1 MPVRL
6 LRPLPLRVPDLS
18 PRGSR
23 LAAAMP
29 WLVWAAALLVALLTG
44 PDVSVGPVLAAVPAL
59 AAVAHRWLGIL
70 GFGALAAATQTV
82 LRWGSVPLGGSALP
96 MVTIAIVVVTVAG
109 VAAAVARERSER
121 TLDHVRS
128 LAGGVQ
134 RAVLRPLP
142 ESTTGYRLAGFYR
155 AAEAEA
161 RVGGDFY
168 DALQTPHGLR
178 LVLGDVCGKGL
189 PAVDATVTLLGAFR
203 EAAYDEPD
211 LAAVARRIPLSLR
224 RRQGAS
230 GDDRYAT
237 ALLLQGHPDGTLKLV
252 NCGHVPPIAVSPERS
267 RELSLWPG
275 CPLGYFEFA
284 QDEPLR
290 VDTHTLAAGTSLL
303 MVTDGITEARNGDRD
318 FFDLKA
324 AVTGQDLGPCP
335 EALTRALLADVSQ
348 HAAGGRLRDD
358 AAALALVR
366 HIPEATGAV
375 TAPSRPTP
383 ADPMP
388 AGP

>member
-1 MPVRL
+1 MPSVRL
-6 LRPLPLRVPDLS
+6 LRIPLPRLPDLS
-18 PRGSR
+18 SSS
-23 LAAAMP
+23 AAVAWATP
-29 WLVWAAALLVALLTG
+29 WLVWSAALVVAVLTG

-59 AAVAHRWLGIL
+59 AAIGHRWPGIL
-70 GFGALAAATQTV
+70 GFGVLAAGTQTV
-82 LRWGSVPLGGSALP
+82 LRWGSTPLGGSALP

-109 VAAAVARERSER
+109 VAATVARARGER

-142 ESTTGYRLAGFYR
+142 ETAKGYRLAGFYR

-168 DALQTPHGLR
+168 DALQTPYGLR

-211 LAAVARRIPLSLR
+211 LAAVARRMDLSLR
-224 RRQGAS
+224 RRQDTS

-237 ALLLQGHPDGTLKLV
+237 ALLLQGRPDGTLELV
-252 NCGHVPPIAVSPERS
+252 NCGHVPPIAVSADRS
-267 RELSLWPG
+267 RELRLWPG

-290 VDTHTLAAGTSLL
+290 VNTHTLDVGTSLL

-318 FFDLKA
+318 FFDLEA
-324 AVTGQDLGPCP
+324 AVTGHDLGPCP
-335 EALTRALLADVSQ
+335 AALTRALLADVSR

-366 HIPEATGAV
+366 HLPEAPGV
-375 TAPSRPTP
+375 LSAPSGPR
-383 ADPMP
+383 P

>member
-1 MPVRL
+1 MPSDRL
-6 LRPLPLRVPDLS
+6 LRSLLPVCVPAALS
-18 PRGSR
+18 PRGST

-29 WLVWAAALLVALLTG
+29 WLVWSAALVLALLTG

-59 AAVAHRWLGIL
+59 AAIAHRWLGIL
-70 GFGALAAATQTV
+70 GFGVLAAATQTV
-82 LRWGSVPLGGSALP
+82 LRWGSTPLGGSALP

-109 VAAAVARERSER
+109 IAAAVAREGRER

-142 ESTTGYRLAGFYR
+142 QATKGYRLAGFYR

-168 DALQTPHGLR
+168 DALQTPYGLR

-211 LAAVARRIPLSLR
+211 LAAVARRMDLSLR

-237 ALLLQGHPDGTLKLV
+237 ALLLQADPDGTLELV
-252 NCGHVPPIAVSPERS
+252 NCGHVPPILVSPEHS

-290 VDTHTLAAGTSLL
+290 VDTHTLAPGTSLL
-303 MVTDGITEARNGDRD
+303 MVTDGVTEARNGDRD
-318 FFDLKA
+318 FFDLET

-335 EALTRALLADVSQ
+335 QALTDALLAEVSR

-366 HIPEATGAV
+366 HSPQAPGAL
-375 TAPSRPTP
+375 TPS
-383 ADPMP
+383 
-388 AGP
+388 

>member
-6 LRPLPLRVPDLS
+6 LHSPALGVPHLS
-18 PRGSR
+18 PRGSA
-23 LAAAMP
+23 LASAMP
-29 WLVWAAALLVALLTG
+29 WLVWSAALVVALVTG
-44 PDVSVGPVLAAVPAL
+44 PDVSVGPVLAAIPAL
-59 AAVAHRWLGIL
+59 AAIAHRWLGIL
-70 GFGALAAATQTV
+70 GFGALAATTQTA
-82 LRWGSVPLGGSALP
+82 LRWGSAPLGGSALP

-109 VAAAVARERSER
+109 IAAAVARERRER

-134 RAVLRPLP
+134 QAVLRPLP
-142 ESTTGYRLAGFYR
+142 TAVKGYRLSGFYR

-168 DALQTPHGLR
+168 DALQTPYGLR

-211 LAAVARRIPLSLR
+211 LAAVARRMDLSLR

-237 ALLLQGHPDGTLKLV
+237 ALLLQAHADGTIDLV
-252 NCGHVPPIAVSPERS
+252 NCGHVPPIAVAPERS

-275 CPLGYFEFA
+275 CPLGFFEFA

-290 VDTHTLAAGTSLL
+290 VDKHTLTDGSSLL
-303 MVTDGITEARNGDRD
+303 MVTDGVTEARDGERD
-318 FFDLKA
+318 FFDLQA
-324 AVTGQDLGPCP
+324 AVTGKDLGPCP
-335 EALTRALLADVSQ
+335 VALTEALLAEVSR
-348 HAAGGRLRDD
+348 HAGGRLCDD

-366 HIPEATGAV
+366 HTSEEPDAL
-375 TAPSRPTP
+375 TP
-383 ADPMP
+383 ASDRLPV
-388 AGP
+388 GP